1 MKKTITVFCMIM
13 FLVDFGY
20 AQTEVA
26 TIESAVELECDTNLG
41 NIFKVLVFKNKY
53 ETVEY
58 IHKFRGRFLLKY
70 SLYQND
76 SFLNRSFKLI
86 KGFPYYE
93 LLPDSMPIEVPGRV
107 EHISKEDIN
116 KYLEQLNYTPDK
128 ALKDYKDFIQ
138 LIQLEKEDYMNCIDS
153 ELAKGEASEYAK
165 DKIYNYDFRPPG
177 SSLLPFQTE
186 IITKLNFLKIFKE
199 FILIKEEEVLPIFI

>member
-1 MKKTITVFCMIM
+1 MRKIMILCYMVLLSSVFI
-13 FLVDFGY
+13 FP
-20 AQTEVA
+20 QTGIKYDREMYLA
-26 TIESAVELECDTNLG
+26 E
-41 NIFKVLVFKNKY
+41 IFKVHEFKEKY
-53 ETVEY
+53 EIVDY
-58 IHKFRGRFLLKY
+58 IYKHKERVFFKHH
-70 SLYQND
+70 LYQND